1 MSKPAIGN
9 LEPIVYKDTWDG
21 LPNCSFSSD
30 GSAFSANLALVRM
43 FFKNADSITG
53 LELSS
58 ATSGQITIT
67 DASAWVFDIEAIEEF
82 PLAVGEWYWSIE
94 TTDAND
100 IRKTYVAGSIE
111 VLDDATK

>member
-9 LEPIVYKDTWDG
+9 LEPIVYGDTWDG
-21 LPNCSFSSD
+21 LPDCSFSSN
-30 GSAFSANLALVRM
+30 GSAFASSLALVRM
-43 FFKNADSITG
+43 FFKNADSVTG

-58 ATSGQITIT
+58 ATSGQITIM
-67 DASAWVFDIEAIEEF
+67 DAATWAFNVEPIDEF

-94 TTDAND
+94 TTDADD